1 MSRTCGKRWVVAA
14 AGVAALA
21 WLGAGRTD
29 AQQAAFARITVSEKS
44 VVYIRIQGGEL
55 RAAMSA
61 EGLQTAAPVKMS
73 MSSTR
78 VIAFPEFTLPVP
90 ADQLPAGVKAIKA
103 TLSWERAWMPAADA
117 RASPVSRAMI
127 EGILEVSGT
136 DDQKAEWQYGSVV
149 NVEAAANVEKASSV
163 ALPTLDNTK
172 VVLSAEPS
180 EGRLA
185 IGLLLKAAG
194 EVVADV
200 RKDGQPVQA
209 KVVIADASGAEIASK
224 VGTLADFG
232 FS

>member
-14 AGVAALA
+14 AVAAALA
-21 WLGAGRTD
+21 WLGAGRAD

-73 MSSTR
+73 AGSTR
-78 VIAFPEFTLPVP
+78 EIAFPEFTLPVP
-90 ADQLPAGVKAIKA
+90 ADQLPAGAAPIKA
-103 TLSWERAWMPAADA
+103 SLKWTRTWMPALDNAA
-117 RASPVSRAMI
+117 AQVSCVMI
-127 EGILEVSGT
+127 EGQFTVSRT
-136 DDQKAEWQYGSVV
+136 DAQKVEWQYVSGRGVLAGVKAENAPSIVLPVV
-149 NVEAAANVEKASSV
+149 DDVKAVISTEPSQGRLGV
-163 ALPTLDNTK
+163 GLR
-172 VVLSAEPS
+172 LSAGGDE
-180 EGRLA
+180 L
-185 IGLLLKAAG
+185 
-194 EVVADV
+194 ADV